1 MQAALKLHH
10 TTLAS
15 RRINVELTA
24 GGGGKSNE
32 RASKIKERNDR
43 VGVQRGKRA
52 EKEREEAEKNGTLN
66 KDEENVN
73 GFKPQGFGGRAKGDK
88 AEVIKTRGPDV
99 GQKPMRAWGQ
109 AGAASA
115 SGGAEGLNAT
125 STPPAPAVKRV
136 QEDQSHVQGVSDGS
150 VKVRGG
156 RRVKV
161 NPNVSL
167 PRIIAP

>member
-32 RASKIKERNDR
+32 RSEKIRERNDR

-52 EKEREEAEKNGTLN
+52 EKEREEAEKNGTLV

-73 GFKPQGFGGRAKGDK
+73 GFKPQAARGARAEKG
-88 AEVIKTRGPDV
+88 EVIKTRGPEV
-99 GQKPMRAWGQ
+99 GHKPMRAWGT
-109 AGAASA
+109 GVVAAS
-115 SGGAEGLNAT
+115 SGGAAAAT
-125 STPPAPAVKRV
+125 AAQTAPRAE
-136 QEDQSHVQGVSDGS
+136 EDQSHVQGVNDGT

-156 RRVKV
+156 RRIKV

-167 PRIIAP
+167 DSQTI